1 MEMYWYIILIIIMYS
16 TWYMFVEKYR
26 YELYEHAGL
35 VGNSL
40 GAGFTAGDLAKL
52 HAALCTC
59 CK

>member
-1 MEMYWYIILIIIMYS
+1 MYS